1 MKTKLSFAV
10 MEIFL
15 SISVTIRAQI
25 TFQKTIG
32 GTSDDIAL
40 DIQQTNNGGYI
51 VTGETGSFG
60 AGGSDIFLV
69 KLNKNGDISWSK
81 TYGGTNSEYGNSV
94 IQTIDNGYIITGW
107 TSSFGSG
114 GEDAFLIKTDANGD
128 TLWTRTYGGA
138 SSDPGRSVLQNA
150 DGSYI
155 IAGAVM
161 SYGQG
166 YWDVYLIK
174 TDINGNLLWTKTYG
188 GTDQDW
194 GYRVAQTSDNGY
206 IITGFTRSFGA
217 GDADIYF
224 IKTDSKGDTLW
235 TKTYGGSNFERGY
248 WAQQTI
254 DGGFIIVGETS
265 SFGAGNLDVYLIKT
279 DSKGDIL
286 WTKTYGGISSDVGF
300 SVQQTS
306 DNGYFLTAQTSSFGA
321 GGGQPDVY
329 LIKTDS
335 KGDTLWTKTYGGIGG
350 EFWFYGQVTDIGEYI
365 IGARSNSF
373 GAGDQDFYIIK
384 TDANGNSGCNQY
396 STKTITGSSTTL
408 VHSGGVVGSGGVA
421 HNAKFIFKNPTI
433 IEKNLCS
440 TTNIEYLDLINGIK
454 IYPNPSHGEF
464 IVEMNSTL
472 SEYHMAIFNSIG
484 QEVFTEN
491 LKLFSGRLIKHFDLS
506 YLPSGIYLIKLST
519 IRGVINKRI
528 IIEQFDRI
536 P

>member
-1 MKTKLSFAV
+1 MNHAKNNMKTKLSFAV
-10 MEIFL
+10 MVIFL

-60 AGGSDIFLV
+60 AGVSDIFLV

-224 IKTDSKGDTLW
+224 IKKDSKGDTLW

-265 SFGAGNLDVYLIKT
+265 SFGAGNLDVYLRASLKT
-279 DSKGDIL
+279 H
-286 WTKTYGGISSDVGF
+286 
-300 SVQQTS
+300 
-306 DNGYFLTAQTSSFGA
+306 
-321 GGGQPDVY
+321 
-329 LIKTDS
+329 
-335 KGDTLWTKTYGGIGG
+335 
-350 EFWFYGQVTDIGEYI
+350 
-365 IGARSNSF
+365 
-373 GAGDQDFYIIK
+373 
-384 TDANGNSGCNQY
+384 C
-396 STKTITGSSTTL
+396 
-408 VHSGGVVGSGGVA
+408 
-421 HNAKFIFKNPTI
+421 
-433 IEKNLCS
+433 
-440 TTNIEYLDLINGIK
+440 
-454 IYPNPSHGEF
+454 
-464 IVEMNSTL
+464 
-472 SEYHMAIFNSIG
+472 
-484 QEVFTEN
+484 
-491 LKLFSGRLIKHFDLS
+491 
-506 YLPSGIYLIKLST
+506 
-519 IRGVINKRI
+519 
-528 IIEQFDRI
+528 
-536 P
+536 